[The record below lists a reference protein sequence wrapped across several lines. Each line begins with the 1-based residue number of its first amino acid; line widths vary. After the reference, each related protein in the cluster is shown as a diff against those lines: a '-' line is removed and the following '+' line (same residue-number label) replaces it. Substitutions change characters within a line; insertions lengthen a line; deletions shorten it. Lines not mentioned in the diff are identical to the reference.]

1 MKTRYYFW
9 MLIFM
14 ALIPMLKGQSSA
26 IARKKA
32 SPNVIYIYAD
42 DLGYGEIGCYG
53 QEKIKTINL
62 EKMSKEGTSF

>member
-1 MKTRYYFW
+1 MKTRYCFW
-9 MLIFM
+9 MLLFM
-14 ALIPMLKGQSSA
+14 ALMGMIKGQSSA

-42 DLGYGEIGCYG
+42 NLGYGEIGCYR

-62 EKMSKEGTSF
+62 EKMCKEGTSF